1 MQWYQPHSTAHTMH
15 LTMSMDKII
24 WTIVLIILFG
34 PLVYVSCV
42 YIISKNK
49 YLAILTDIKK
59 FAHIIKFTP
68 WIYRQIEA
76 STNSVLS
83 RYQFDVT
90 SGSGSRKIS
99 KDEYNEIIN
108 TIRTHFYGSVPSG
121 ITKDMMFNYI
131 DPNQIDILILNEF
144 NKMNGGFLVINR
156 DDVT

>member
-1 MQWYQPHSTAHTMH
+1 
-15 LTMSMDKII
+15 
-24 WTIVLIILFG
+24 
-34 PLVYVSCV
+34 
-42 YIISKNK
+42 
-49 YLAILTDIKK
+49 
-59 FAHIIKFTP
+59 
-68 WIYRQIEA
+68 
-76 STNSVLS
+76 VLS

-156 DDVT
+156 DDVM

>member
-1 MQWYQPHSTAHTMH
+1 MH

-42 YIISKNK
+42 YIISRNK
-49 YLAILTDIKK
+49 YL
-59 FAHIIKFTP
+59 HIIKFTP

-156 DDVT
+156 DDVV